1 LKVYVFDGTTYTGYN
16 KTIDASGQ
24 ATFTLPEGD
33 YRFRADKDGT
43 QYWSSATNHCTV
55 PGCTAVTITVGS
67 QAMGTPAGGVASG
80 NPAVDL
86 SLLLMVPLAV
96 ASLGRK
102 KRWRRW
108 SWPVAGLLLA
118 VVSSGTASC
127 PAPRRCRRWGRGCRP
142 AS

>member
-55 PGCTAVTITVGS
+55 PGCTSTVVTTTVPVTVTVEDDGATRR
-67 QAMGTPAGGVASG
+67 QACRSMPSTLPPTPATTVRRTS
-80 NPAVDL
+80 PA
-86 SLLLMVPLAV
+86 
-96 ASLGRK
+96 R
-102 KRWRRW
+102 
-108 SWPVAGLLLA
+108 
-118 VVSSGTASC
+118 
-127 PAPRRCRRWGRGCRP
+127 
-142 AS
+142 